1 MSEVNY
7 KVQFAKQ
14 YLSKYSCEFDVLREV
29 DILLKDKKDNYIL
42 YIESKYTIE
51 NDNDLKK
58 ALAQTILTNKKQA
71 HILNY
76 VALIY
81 QNKQN
86 DDIMELIDCTD
97 DSIMYNN
104 DINWKKEVA
113 SSPTKDAIDRIW
125 DRIHNKITR
134 YENEEITEI
143 CKLLLAKQDNK
154 IKITATNVNII
165 YNAWKNSVEFKNPV
179 QNEQELINLFL
190 VDALDGAKYK
200 KKVIEGMFEEERSL
214 IREGVYLNKYEI
226 EKTADKIRIVYNEDK
241 IYAITDVVKYNNF
254 WNKYQRP
261 PEEQEFLNILERSA
275 RLYSDKYRRDTGGEY
290 TPSCFVEQQNKIL
303 KAKGYDI
310 KDFIVCDT
318 CAGVGNLENQF
329 GIEFKQNCYL
339 STLEEN
345 DVEICKIKGFENTIQ
360 YDYLKD
366 QTQPK
371 WKHQGVMRDINEICE
386 IENKKLMVI
395 INPPYQRKKG
405 FQDNLAIEFFNKI
418 LKLNPQMIVFYYTTE
433 SFFRDEIEHY
443 IKSEYKIVSHIM
455 SNAKTTFK
463 LSKWPISQV
472 IFDKDRGEKIDKSKI
487 AIDRYELN
495 EKTDEFDFIKTYTYN
510 QEKPN
515 LIKEIEKEIK
525 TNQTGGGLFL
535 GRWSYVRSTIS
546 IGNGGKES
554 NNKVTSNNL
563 KYCLLSKGLN
573 FNSND
578 KYFERND
585 YCYRGKVDKI
595 PQELFNDSVMFSLF
609 YIENMFSNKEK
620 PNYIM
625 PFTSTELGCSKN
637 DLNVARAEEGRLL
650 NSNIEAFDFRQYLKQ
665 FDFSNE
671 AKALYRAAL
680 QIFLYY
686 HRSYQNTNYNDSFYD
701 ITNAIM
707 GKDTSKFKTLD
718 KEIDTRISQTKT
730 TKGSTGFGRNTI
742 KSVVNSENLQIFY
755 DFFDA
760 RDILARK
767 INKQLVDNN
776 LLLWER
782 ENIY

>member
-7 KVQFAKQ
+7 KVWFAKQ
-14 YLSKYSCEFDVLREV
+14 YLSKYSCEFDVLKEV

-42 YIESKYTIE
+42 YIESKYKVE

-97 DSIMYNN
+97 DSVMYNN
-104 DINWKKEVA
+104 DINWKSEKP

-165 YNAWKNSVEFKNPV
+165 YNAWKNSVEFRNPV

-200 KKVIEGMFEEERSL
+200 KKVIEGIFEEEKPL
-214 IREGVYLNKYEI
+214 IREGIYLNKYEI

-310 KDFIVCDT
+310 NDFIVCDT

-360 YDYLKD
+360 YDYLKNEE
-366 QTQPK
+366 QPK
-371 WKHQGVMRDINEICE
+371 WKHQGVMRDINEICK
-386 IENKKLMVI
+386 IENKKLMII

-418 LKLNPQMIVFYYTTE
+418 LKLNPQVIIFYYQTE

-455 SNAKTTFK
+455 SNAKITFK
-463 LSKWPISQV
+463 LSEWPISQV
-472 IFDKDRGEKIDKSKI
+472 IFDKDKGKQIDKSKI
-487 AIDRYELN
+487 AIDRYEFT
-495 EKTDEFDFIKTYTYN
+495 EKTEEFDFIKTYTYN
-510 QEKPN
+510 QARPN
-515 LIKEIEKEIK
+515 LIKAIEKQIK
-525 TNQTGGGLFL
+525 NNQTGLML
-535 GRWSYVRSTIS
+535 GNYSYMTDTI
-546 IGNGGKES
+546 NLTNKPTKS
-554 NNKVTSNNL
+554 NNTITSNNL
-563 KYCLLSKGLN
+563 KYCLLSKGIN
-573 FNSND
+573 FNTHN
-578 KYFERND
+578 KYFERNQHV
-585 YCYRGKVDKI
+585 YRGTLKDI
-595 PQELFNDSVMFSLF
+595 SSELSADSIMFALF
-609 YIENMFSNKEK
+609 FKNCAFTNKEK
-620 PNYIM
+620 QNYIM
-625 PFTSTELGCSKN
+625 PFTSRELRCNKN
-637 DLNVARAEEGRLL
+637 DLNVARAEEGKLL
-650 NSNIEAFDFRQYLKQ
+650 NSSIEAFDFRQYLKQ

-686 HRSYQNTNYNDSFYD
+686 HKSYQNTNYNDSFYD

-718 KEIDTRISQTKT
+718 KENDTRISKTKT
-730 TKGSTGFGRNTI
+730 TEGTTGFGRNTI

-767 INKQLVDNN
+767 INKQLVDNK